1 MKRQPKRQEPLLS
14 TQLLYRRRMEIISR
28 LNDEALAALQEDE
41 RNSNKKREE
50 QNEKPKHRRFKKK
63 N

>member
-1 MKRQPKRQEPLLS
+1 MKRQSKRQESLLS
-14 TQLLYRRRMEIISR
+14 TQLLYKRRMEIISR
-28 LNDEALAALQEDE
+28 LNDEALAPQGDE
-41 RNSNKKREE
+41 RNHNKKREE